1 MTIREIED
9 ATGLP
14 RANVR
19 YYESLG
25 LIHPARAANGYRDY
39 RQEDLDTL
47 LKIKLLPVSYTHLT
61 LPTIA

>member
-25 LIHPARAANGYRDY
+25 SSTPP
-39 RQEDLDTL
+39 E
-47 LKIKLLPVSYTHLT
+47 P
-61 LPTIA
+61 PTATGITGRRIWTPC

>member
-39 RQEDLDTL
+39 RQEIWT
-47 LKIKLLPVSYTHLT
+47 PC
-61 LPTIA
+61 

>member
-1 MTIREIED
+1 MTIREIEE

-14 RANVR
+14 RAKVR

-39 RQEDLDTL
+39 RQEDLT
-47 LKIKLLPVSYTHLT
+47 PC
-61 LPTIA
+61 

>member
-25 LIHPARAANGYRDY
+25 LIHPARA
-39 RQEDLDTL
+39 
-47 LKIKLLPVSYTHLT
+47 
-61 LPTIA
+61 PTATGTTGRRIWTPC